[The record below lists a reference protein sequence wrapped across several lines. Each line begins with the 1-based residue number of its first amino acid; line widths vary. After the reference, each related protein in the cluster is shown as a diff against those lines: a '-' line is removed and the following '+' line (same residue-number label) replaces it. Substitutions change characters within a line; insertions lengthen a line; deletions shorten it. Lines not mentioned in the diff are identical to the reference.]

1 MAEQVADRS
10 VLLHTFAEFDLLP
23 DLLAM
28 ALDSSGHVDPILE
41 VVERWAAYLEHVRAN
56 LDHVEADEFSYGP
69 GQYRHLAWDLWDFV
83 ERMGWVEGF
92 RLSPVARHLA
102 AIAERPIDARTEDD
116 TRFLELGIGGSV
128 RRRYLGA
135 DGRRVVDL
143 LQDAAARPAQV
154 ENGWILSVP
163 GLLLVEFE
171 ALIYWAFKDPG
182 YAAELPGRL
191 VPLREEARDNY
202 MDPAPVPKDQVMY
215 QTVVVADAVAA
226 HYVDTAGLAMDTG
239 LTVTALR
246 STAMLLTFGG
256 LLREHALGPVSY
268 LMPPEDRNG

>member
-1 MAEQVADRS
+1 MAEQVADRC
-10 VLLHTFAEFDLLP
+10 VLLRAFAEFELLP

-28 ALDSSGHVDPILE
+28 ALDSSGEVDAIGE
-41 VVERWAAYLEHVRAN
+41 VVERWAAYLERIRAN

-69 GQYRHLAWDLWDFV
+69 GQYRDLAWDLWDFV

-92 RLSPVARHLA
+92 RLSNLARHIA
-102 AIAERPIDARTEDD
+102 AIAELPIDARTVQD
-116 TRFLELGIGGSV
+116 TWFLERAIGGSV
-128 RRRYLGA
+128 RRHYLGA

-143 LQDAAARPAQV
+143 LQDAAARPAQA
-154 ENGWILSVP
+154 ENGWIRSVP

-171 ALIYWAFKDPG
+171 ALIYWAFRDPG

-191 VPLREEARDNY
+191 VPLREEARDTY

-226 HYVDTAGLAMDTG
+226 LYVETEGLAMDTG

-256 LLREHALGPVSY
+256 LLREHALSPVSY
-268 LMPPEDRNG
+268 LMPPEAGDE